1 MTQCVVTCHS
11 CVTEDIPK
19 KWRWLCQA
27 CADDCQDNH
36 LRDTGHQTE
45 LLVVDEEPA
54 VGAVNARRL
63 ERIVMADRIAKAMG
77 W

>member
-1 MTQCVVTCHS
+1 MTQCVITCYS
-11 CVTEDIPK
+11 CVTEDAPK

-36 LRDTGHQTE
+36 FRDTGHQTE
-45 LLVVDEEPA
+45 LVVVDAE
-54 VGAVNARRL
+54 VDDMTARRI